1 MKSALTSVASLLLGV
16 SILLTG
22 QGLQGILL
30 PVRAGIEEFSTI
42 AIGIMGAAYFLGFT
56 LGCVKGGE
64 LVKNVGH
71 VRVFAAMTALASA
84 SPLLHGLLLEPWVWT
99 LLRAITG
106 FCFAVLYVVIESW
119 LNEQATNENR
129 GIIFSTYVMITL
141 TMLAAGQMMAL
152 LYDPKDMQL
161 FAIASVLV
169 SLAAMPVVLSRSPS
183 PAIPSHVD
191 VSIRRLF
198 EISPAGAIG
207 CLASGLANGPFWAL
221 APLFASGISGGVSLA
236 SWFMTAAV
244 IGGAVA
250 QWPIGHLSDK
260 LGRRKVM
267 AAMGIAGAVLGLFL
281 FVSGMTS
288 FTGLIVFSAAWG
300 FVAFPIYSIAVA
312 HANDNADPEDYVM
325 VSAGLLLMYGAGAIA
340 GPFLASML
348 MTLVGVSA
356 LYAYTGTIHLLLML
370 YVIARMVRRAS
381 TPEEHHIPFTDA
393 MATAH
398 TASHVYEEEIQQ
410 QAEEEAA

>member
-1 MKSALTSVASLLLGV
+1 MKTALASVASLLLGV

-42 AIGIMGAAYFLGFT
+42 AIGVMGAAYFLGFT

-141 TMLAAGQMMAL
+141 TMLAAGQMMTL

-191 VSIRRLF
+191 VNIRRLF

-221 APLFASGISGGVSLA
+221 APLFASGISDGVSLA

-288 FTGLIVFSAAWG
+288 FVGLIVFSAAWG

-312 HANDNADPEDYVM
+312 HAHDNADPEDYVM
-325 VSAGLLLMYGAGAIA
+325 VSAGLLLMYGAGAIV

-370 YVIARMVRRAS
+370 YVIARMARRAS
-381 TPEEHHIPFTDA
+381 RPEEHHIPFTDA

-410 QAEEEAA
+410 QAEDEAA